1 MNRRNLLALL
11 SLAPLVPAVQ
21 PASKPAPPSR
31 SEEFARQF
39 SALCQAERRM
49 APPLLS
55 EINGNPKAWIR
66 RT

>member
-11 SLAPLVPAVQ
+11 SLASLVPAVQ

-31 SEEFARQF
+31 SAEFALKF
-39 SALCQAERRM
+39 SALCQTERRM
-49 APPLLS
+49 ASSPLS